1 MTDVERM
8 RDALEWLNSIR
19 WNHGERIRE
28 HVEALL
34 SHFPVPQV
42 RDGAGRDSVLEEAAK
57 VVDAR
62 KERWRLE
69 CEDATEKFAKAMYL
83 RGVHDGLK
91 HGPIVTRWDIPPH
104 LIRDWIKDTGIAL
117 SPPSRDG
124 K

>member
-8 RDALEWLNSIR
+8 RDALQEM
-19 WNHGERIRE
+19 
-28 HVEALL
+28 
-34 SHFPVPQV
+34 
-42 RDGAGRDSVLEEAAK
+42 
-57 VVDAR
+57 VDAFDYIPLTGDF
-62 KERWRLE
+62 ERRRAARAKAQTALHSPE
-69 CEDATEKFAKAMYL
+69 RSAARSDATEKFAKAMYL